1 MSPLKATRDFDI
13 LQIKENLDYNLD
25 AFVLTLTSKSKS
37 FLSMVCIF
45 KCPTFSHIAPI
56 R

>member
-25 AFVLTLTSKSKS
+25 SFVLTLTSKSKS
-37 FLSMVCIF
+37 FLSMVCILSALHF
-45 KCPTFSHIAPI
+45 HT
-56 R
+56 